1 MNAIF
6 LSIYFKPFLMEMLNI
21 YGEVKSV
28 SDNLEIYVQDRIL
41 GKVEVKIY
49 TVLIT
54 LARQVVLGLP

>member
-1 MNAIF
+1 
-6 LSIYFKPFLMEMLNI
+6 MLNI

-54 LARQVVLGLP
+54 LVRQVVSGLP

>member
-6 LSIYFKPFLMEMLNI
+6 LSIYFKPFLLEMLNI

>member
-6 LSIYFKPFLMEMLNI
+6 LSIYFKPFLLEMLNI

-54 LARQVVLGLP
+54 LVRQVVSGLP